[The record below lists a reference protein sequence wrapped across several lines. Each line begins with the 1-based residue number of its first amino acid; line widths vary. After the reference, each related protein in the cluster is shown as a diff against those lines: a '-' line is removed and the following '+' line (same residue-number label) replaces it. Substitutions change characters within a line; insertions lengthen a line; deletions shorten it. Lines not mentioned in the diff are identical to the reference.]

1 MRDKHQWGRVFQVL
15 YHTDL
20 SSTVYSDLSV
30 DRNCQFSKQVFNFTS
45 HEKER
50 QHILRGR
57 QISYALG
64 QKLYEGEN
72 CRHIYLYCGVGWGGV
87 RTVRLLFPGYFL
99 LLSVADRPPIST
111 LVAQQDPRRPILEEF
126 NFGNRLVTYASLK
139 TKNMFCYRGYR
150 KEESVSS
157 TAEN

>member
-1 MRDKHQWGRVFQVL
+1 MGADIAKYRMCEMGCRGVTSAETFCRVSVFVFFQQRDCCFCV
-15 YHTDL
+15 T
-20 SSTVYSDLSV
+20 
-30 DRNCQFSKQVFNFTS
+30 
-45 HEKER
+45 
-50 QHILRGR
+50 ILG
-57 QISYALG
+57 
-64 QKLYEGEN
+64 
-72 CRHIYLYCGVGWGGV
+72 GWGGV